1 MATWTNSDGLEVRF
15 GLDRTTENV
24 TGVTAVTPF
33 KHIKHKIVGADLPDT
48 DNGAVDADAA
58 FIPAGSVITRA
69 FVYVTDEFA
78 GATATMDIGLKVA
91 AGTAISAD
99 GIDADIAV
107 TALDALGDTIICDGA
122 YIADGD
128 LTGVRLTA
136 DAYISVSYETAA
148 FTAGE
153 AILVVEYL
161 DLEV

>member
-1 MATWTNSDGLEVRF
+1 MATWTNDDGLEVRF

-24 TGVTAVTPF
+24 TGNLAVSPF
-33 KHIKHKIVGADLPDT
+33 KTITHKIVGADLPDT

-69 FVYVTDEFA
+69 FVYVTTAFA
-78 GATATMDIGLKVA
+78 GATATLDLGLKLA

-107 TALDALGDTIICDGA
+107 TALDAIGDTILCNGA

-136 DAYISVSYETAA
+136 DAYISASYETAA
-148 FTAGE
+148 FTAGQ
-153 AILVVEYL
+153 ATLFVEYL
-161 DLEV
+161 AAE

>member
-24 TGVTAVTPF
+24 TGVNAVSAF
-33 KHIKHKIVGADLPDT
+33 KTMTHKIVGADLPDT
-48 DNGAVDADAA
+48 DNAAASGDAA

-69 FVYVTDEFA
+69 FVYVTTAFA
-78 GATATMDIGLKVA
+78 GATATLDLGLKVA

-107 TALDALGDTIICDGA
+107 TALDAAGDTILCNGT

-136 DAYISVSYETAA
+136 DAYVSASYETAA

-161 DLEV
+161 DIEA